1 MMLRNNRAKNFI
13 VIMIIVAL
21 SALFVRIILEKLI
34 QINITQNES
43 NAQTALRLISA
54 ALENYS
60 RDNQGAYP
68 KSLLVLTQSKSPY
81 IKEDITG
88 APQKGYSFD
97 CAILKPSGYSCSA
110 TPTSCRLSGKKIYK
124 VSTGS
129 FLESEECDKKESG
142 E

>member
-1 MMLRNNRAKNFI
+1 MI
-13 VIMIIVAL
+13 VIAF
-21 SALFVRIILEKLI
+21 SALTLRIILEKLI
-34 QINITQNES
+34 QINIAQNES
-43 NAQTALRLISA
+43 NAQTVLRLIST

-60 RDNQGAYP
+60 RDNQGVYP
-68 KSLLVLTQSKSPY
+68 KSLSVLTQSKSPY

-88 APQKGYSFD
+88 TPQRGYSFD
-97 CAILKPSGYSCSA
+97 CARLQPSGYSCSA